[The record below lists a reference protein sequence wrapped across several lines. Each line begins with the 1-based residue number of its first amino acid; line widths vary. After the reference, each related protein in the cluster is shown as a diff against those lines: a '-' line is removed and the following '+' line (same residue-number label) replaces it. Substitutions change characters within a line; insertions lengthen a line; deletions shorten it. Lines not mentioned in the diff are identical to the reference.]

1 MTSVVF
7 CAILLAFQVML
18 LYIGFLALSDS
29 VVVRSFLRQSMQN
42 TDLLKRDTFR
52 IRKLGETK
60 LTGHKINE
68 RVRN

>member
-29 VVVRSFLRQSMQN
+29 VVVSFLRQSMQN